1 MSLGKWFGRVAAW
14 AAGHARVV
22 LALSF
27 VLALAAGIGATR
39 IPSDAGVGT
48 LVDRDSPT
56 YGATQQVRESFG
68 EEPVV
73 VLVKGDLQELVLST
87 DVFRLL
93 RLEGCLSGNVPEG
106 AKPIPGPCAEL
117 AELDP
122 VEFLVGPATFLNES
136 VVQIEAQ
143 LRRLAQR
150 VPPARFREFLLS
162 VATRYGITSAPSLD
176 NEEFVATVVFDL
188 ARARGTPKARLA
200 YLFPNSHSAQILV
213 RLKPDLSSGERRR
226 ALALI
231 EAAVNDA
238 TPRQACAERGAP
250 APCFELQGGSY
261 VVSGAPV
268 VVDGVE
274 RALKDALV
282 ILFAV
287 ALVVMAATLLLVFRS
302 RLRLLPLAIA
312 LAAAALVFGLLA
324 LFGGSLTMASI
335 AVLPILIGLAVDY
348 AIQFQARFD
357 EAVAGGA
364 EGIEAARAAATNG
377 GPTIAA
383 AFLATAAG
391 ILALQL
397 SPTPMVRS
405 FGLLLLIG
413 LTIAFFLALTAGFA
427 ALSLRPVGSA
437 GSRLRAWKTRGEG
450 PRTEAQPPPA
460 GPSPRGSH
468 GVKPAGPSPRDRT
481 RALERPLSLAISRPQ
496 LVLGVSLALAI
507 VGWGV
512 GTQIETAADIRSL
525 APQNLTAIEDL
536 NDLQDTTGV
545 SGQLDVSVQA
555 PDLTDPATIEWMDE
569 FKQRVLRDNGFSGEN
584 PSCLEAGVCPG
595 PALSDFL
602 TRGGGEL
609 TRAEIDATLA
619 ALSPYALRQV
629 APLDPETGEVGQEA
643 LLSFGIRTE
652 SLENQQALI
661 DGVRAGIGE
670 PGSPTGPPA
679 GVEVR
684 LAGLSVIAAESAT
697 DLAASR
703 YWLTL
708 AGLLAVALALLAVY
722 RSLARALVPL
732 VPTLLATG
740 WASLIIWLTGIP
752 LNPMSAALG
761 ALTIAIATEFGVIL
775 AGRFHQERHGGRG
788 VEEALRRA
796 YGRTGAAVLASG
808 ATAIAGFAVL
818 IASDIQML
826 RDFGFVTVIDLAVAL
841 AGVMLVLP
849 ATLTWIE
856 QR

>member
-1 MSLGKWFGRVAAW
+1 MSAGQWFGRVAAW
-14 AAGHARVV
+14 AAGHARAV
-22 LALSF
+22 LALSV

-39 IPSDAGVGT
+39 IPTDAGVGT
-48 LVDRDSPT
+48 LVDTDTAT
-56 YGATQQVRESFG
+56 YRATQQVRESFG

-73 VLVKGDLQELVLST
+73 VLAEGDLQGLVLGPN
-87 DVFRLL
+87 VFRLL
-93 RLEGCLSGNVPEG
+93 RLEGCLSGKVPRG

-122 VEFLVGPATFLNES
+122 VEFLAGPATFLNES
-136 VVQIEAQ
+136 VVQIDAQ

-150 VPPARFREFLLS
+150 VPPQRFREFLLS
-162 VATRYGITSAPSLD
+162 VATRYGITSAPSLA

-188 ARARGTPKARLA
+188 ARARGTPKSRLA
-200 YLFPNSHSAQILV
+200 YLFPNSHSAQIVV
-213 RLKPDLSSGERRR
+213 RLKPDLSAGERHRTID
-226 ALALI
+226 LI
-231 EAAVNDA
+231 EAAVNDT
-238 TPRQACAERGAP
+238 TPRQACAEKGEP
-250 APCFELQGGSY
+250 APCFELKGGSY

-268 VVDGVE
+268 VVDGLE
-274 RALKDALV
+274 NALKNALLV
-282 ILFAV
+282 LFAV
-287 ALVVMAATLLLVFRS
+287 ALAVMAATLLAVFRS

-312 LAAAALVFGLLA
+312 LAAAALVFGLLG

-357 EAVAGGA
+357 EAVAAGS
-364 EGIEAARAAATNG
+364 EGIEAARAAAASG

-383 AFLATAAG
+383 ACLATAAG

-413 LTIAFFLALTAGFA
+413 IGIAFLLALTAGFA
-427 ALSLRPVGSA
+427 ALSLRRKNP
-437 GSRLRAWKTRGEG
+437 E
-450 PRTEAQPPPA
+450 TEASLDHRARPP
-460 GPSPRGSH
+460 
-468 GVKPAGPSPRDRT
+468 
-481 RALERPLSLAISRPQ
+481 ERLLSLALLHPRR
-496 LVLGVSLALAI
+496 VLGVSLALAI

-525 APQNLTAIEDL
+525 APQNLTAVEGL
-536 NDLQDTTGV
+536 NELQDTTGV
-545 SGQLDVSVQA
+545 SGQLDVSVAA
-555 PDLTDPATIEWMDE
+555 PDLTDPATIEWMAE
-569 FKQRVLRDNGFSGEN
+569 FKQRVLRNNGFGGEN
-584 PSCLEAGVCPG
+584 PSCLEADVCPG

-609 TRAEIDATLA
+609 TPRGIDETLA

-629 APLDPETGEVGQEA
+629 APLDPESGEVGHEA

-652 SLENQQALI
+652 SLPNQQALI
-661 DGVRAGIGE
+661 DRVRAEIGE
-670 PGSPTGPPA
+670 PGSPGGPPA
-679 GVEVR
+679 GVTVH
-684 LAGLSVIAAESAT
+684 LAGLSVIAAESAA
-697 DLAASR
+697 DISSSR

-708 AGLLAVALALLAVY
+708 IGLLAVALALLAVY
-722 RSLARALVPL
+722 RSLPRALVPL
-732 VPTLLATG
+732 LPTLLATG
-740 WASLIIWLTGIP
+740 WGSLILWLTGIP
-752 LNPMSAALG
+752 LTPMSAALG
-761 ALTIAIATEFGVIL
+761 VLTIAIATEFGVIL
-775 AGRFHQERHGGRG
+775 AGRFHEERGGGRG

-826 RDFGFVTVIDLAVAL
+826 RDFGLVTVVDLAVAL
-841 AGVMLVLP
+841 AGVMVVLP
-849 ATLTWIE
+849 AALTWIE